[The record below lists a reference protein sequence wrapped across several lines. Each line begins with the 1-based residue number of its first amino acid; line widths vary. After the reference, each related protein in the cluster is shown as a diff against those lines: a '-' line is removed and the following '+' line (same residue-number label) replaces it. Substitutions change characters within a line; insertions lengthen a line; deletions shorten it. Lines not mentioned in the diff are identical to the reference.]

1 MLLLDK
7 YIIDGDSKSLVL
19 FAGDR
24 WIRRARMGLKIK
36 MSADLVRL
44 AREHFNARFYI
55 TFFCKGSI
63 QISIKIT
70 NDLKEV

>member
-24 WIRRARMGLKIK
+24 WIRSGARMGLKIK
-36 MSADLVRL
+36 MAADLVRL
-44 AREHFNARFYI
+44 ARENFNARFYI
-55 TFFCKGSI
+55 TFFVRDQFKY
-63 QISIKIT
+63 QL
-70 NDLKEV
+70 N

>member
-19 FAGDR
+19 FAVDR
-24 WIRRARMGLKIK
+24 WRRRARMGLKIK
-36 MSADLVRL
+36 MAADLVRL

-55 TFFCKGSI
+55 LFFVRDQFKY
-63 QISIKIT
+63 QL
-70 NDLKEV
+70 N